1 MQAFADP
8 NDLTAR
14 SFVLFDHRM
23 RFSLRLLVGASLA
36 ALLVY
41 LVGVEAVLDRLAVL
55 PAWFIA
61 FGLAYY
67 AVCQLI
73 STLRWQVLLRA
84 RGAELGFWHLFK
96 LYMIGM
102 FANNFLPGAA
112 GGDAVKV
119 LGLYGARRPGDLAV
133 ASVLVER
140 FLGLAALGFIGLIA
154 SAPLLLQKT
163 GDPVILLATVGTA
176 AAITAVGVV
185 VWSPPVS
192 GRIARALENTR
203 ASRIGD
209 IIYKIF
215 EATRLYWEHKH
226 ALLAAFGL
234 SIAVQAMIAIY
245 YALAATVL
253 GVDVHPIYFFAF
265 LPSITLVSILPMS
278 IGGLGV
284 RELVMIYLFSRVGVD
299 SADILTVGLVIH
311 ALNTLLSL
319 AGAPLMLRMRRHKEN
334 ADHSPDSWT

>member
-1 MQAFADP
+1 
-8 NDLTAR
+8 
-14 SFVLFDHRM
+14 M
-23 RFSLRLLVGASLA
+23 RFFLRLFVGAALA

-41 LVGVEAVLDRLAVL
+41 LVGVDAVLDRLALL
-55 PAWFIA
+55 PGWFVV
-61 FGLAYY
+61 FGLVYY
-67 AVCQLI
+67 TLCQLL

-84 RGAELGFWHLFK
+84 RGVEVGFLRLFR

-119 LGLYGARRPGDLAV
+119 LGLYSNQRPADVAV

-140 FLGLAALGFIGLIA
+140 FLGLAALGLLGLIA
-154 SAPLLLQKT
+154 SVPLLFGPR
-163 GDPVILLATVGTA
+163 GDFVILLATVGTA
-176 AAITAVGVV
+176 AAITLAGVV
-185 VWSPPVS
+185 VWSPPIS
-192 GRIARALENTR
+192 GRIARTLENTR

-209 IIYKIF
+209 MIYKIF
-215 EATRLYWEHKH
+215 DATRIYWDHKQ
-226 ALLAAFGL
+226 ALLAAFAL
-234 SIAVQAMIAIY
+234 SVAVQAMIAFY
-245 YALAATVL
+245 YALAAVVL
-253 GVDVHPIYFFAF
+253 RVDVNPIYFFAF

-319 AGAPLMLRMRRHKEN
+319 VGAPMMLRRRSREAA
-334 ADHSPDSWT
+334 ADQRKDHRS